1 MKRESRAPLMLF
13 IVAVATLAADQLTK
27 ELIRLNI
34 GPNEAVPEHGAFRLI
49 NVTNDGIIFG
59 LGAPGWFAIAMPVIL
74 VTVIL
79 LAYYWYRPISG
90 KALTAS
96 IGLFIGG
103 TVGNW
108 VDRLRLPGVT
118 DFIDVRLKGDVH
130 WFAFNL
136 ADVAILVAI
145 VLFVAVIFGLL
156 PGRAARSQPRTP
168 SGGSS
173 LSG

>member
-1 MKRESRAPLMLF
+1 MKRDRRAPLMLF
-13 IVAVATLAADQLTK
+13 LAAVATLAADQLTK

-34 GPNEAVPEHGAFRLI
+34 GPNEAVPEHGAFRLV

-59 LGAPGWFAIAMPVIL
+59 LGAPLWIAIAMPVA
-74 VTVIL
+74 VVVVV
-79 LAYYWYRPISG
+79 LAGYHWYRPVPG
-90 KALTAS
+90 KGLSAS

-103 TVGNW
+103 TIGNW
-108 VDRLRLPGVT
+108 VDRLRFSGVT

-136 ADVAILVAI
+136 ADVAIVAAI

-156 PGRAARSQPRTP
+156 PGRAGKSP
-168 SGGSS
+168 
-173 LSG
+173 